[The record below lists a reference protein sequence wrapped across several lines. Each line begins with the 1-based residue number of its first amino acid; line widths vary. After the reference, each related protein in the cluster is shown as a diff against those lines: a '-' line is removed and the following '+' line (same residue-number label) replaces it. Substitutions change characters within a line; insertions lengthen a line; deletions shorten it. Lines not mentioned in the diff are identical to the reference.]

1 MKFVQLFT
9 RLLAIVYICGLMIF
23 ANVNPAI
30 AAQDQ
35 NNNKIIDQLPMP
47 NIQKKAQDI
56 TKRSPYDTN
65 LEYANES
72 TSNQGLNEIQGTADF
87 DKMKRAP
94 NEVAPPIVSD
104 TEKALDKVGD
114 KLNSAKDDTKNTV
127 GSALDKAGDVGNY
140 VKDKAGDV
148 VNSITDK
155 AEDTVKSITD
165 KVRS

>member
-1 MKFVQLFT
+1 MKFLQLFT
-9 RLLAIVYICGLMIF
+9 RLLAIVYICGLMVF
-23 ANVNPAI
+23 ANINPAI
-30 AAQDQ
+30 ASQRND
-35 NNNKIIDQLPMP
+35 NTIIDQLPMP
-47 NIQKKAQDI
+47 NIQKKAEDI

-65 LEYANES
+65 LEYSNES
-72 TSNQGLNEIQGTADF
+72 ASNQGLNEIQGTSDF

-94 NEVAPPIVSD
+94 NEVVPPVISD
-104 TEKALDKVGD
+104 AEKALDKVGD
-114 KLNSAKDDTKNTV
+114 KINSAKDDTENTV

-155 AEDTVKSITD
+155 AGDTVKSITD